1 MEMGKAKGKLNIISE
16 VKAAAT
22 LEQMGWLRVNEAW
35 SKEITVGGE
44 PHTSYIPGPATKAL
58 AFAMRAK
65 SGRVDEN
72 TTAINFSFLLARPC
86 DTHFGS
92 IPVGPDRS

>member
-1 MEMGKAKGKLNIISE
+1 MEMGTAKGKLNIISE

-22 LEQMGWLRVNEAW
+22 LKQMGWLRVNEAW

-44 PHTSYIPGPATKAL
+44 PHTSYIPGPATNAL

-65 SGRVDEN
+65 S
-72 TTAINFSFLLARPC
+72 RP
-86 DTHFGS
+86 
-92 IPVGPDRS
+92 

>member
-1 MEMGKAKGKLNIISE
+1 MEVGKPKGKLNIILE
-16 VKAAAT
+16 LNAAAA
-22 LEQMGWLRVNEAW
+22 LERMGWLRVNEAW

-65 SGRVDEN
+65 AAPLTKTLWRS
-72 TTAINFSFLLARPC
+72 IC
-86 DTHFGS
+86 HFC
-92 IPVGPDRS
+92 

>member
-1 MEMGKAKGKLNIISE
+1 MEVGKPKGKLNIILE
-16 VKAAAT
+16 LNAAAA
-22 LEQMGWLRVNEAW
+22 LERMGWLRVNEAW

-65 SGRVDEN
+65 SGPPDEN
-72 TTAINFSFLLARPC
+72 TMAINLSFLLARPC

-92 IPVGPDRS
+92 IPVGPERS